1 MEAVF
6 HDDELDDFFLN
17 IFGHKQVSKP
27 KKTKAFLSQPCFFLG
42 GGSSVPLFSCCLK
55 V

>member
-42 GGSSVPLFSCCLK
+42 EEAAFLCFLAV
-55 V
+55 